1 MGENKSLYRLIVW
14 KKPSCCL
21 PQLLLLGGNSS
32 EAPCVLP
39 PGRWDPRVK
48 GRSGHR
54 AAGDWS
60 SPDLNRFNKA
70 KKNKKASSRKKN
82 ILKSVKITHY
92 YSYLLKY
99 NNVFIIF
106 HLRPQTGPPRR
117 RRDQI
122 EELHAKAADA
132 KSAAEEAPG
141 KEAAD

>member
-1 MGENKSLYRLIVW
+1 MKFCTDFATN
-14 KKPSCCL
+14 
-21 PQLLLLGGNSS
+21 
-32 EAPCVLP
+32 
-39 PGRWDPRVK
+39 
-48 GRSGHR
+48 
-54 AAGDWS
+54 
-60 SPDLNRFNKA
+60 
-70 KKNKKASSRKKN
+70 SRKEWRVSLFQSDLRKQIGKLPK

>member
-21 PQLLLLGGNSS
+21 PQLLVLGGNSS

-70 KKNKKASSRKKN
+70 KKNKKVSSRKKTQKEHK
-82 ILKSVKITHY
+82 LKETESCTISDEERWVVA
-92 YSYLLKY
+92 YLA
-99 NNVFIIF
+99 FSI
-106 HLRPQTGPPRR
+106 
-117 RRDQI
+117 
-122 EELHAKAADA
+122 
-132 KSAAEEAPG
+132 APFG
-141 KEAAD
+141 FL